1 MKILSRRYLDKG
13 YNNPMKTKLIIFGIT
28 GDLSTRKL
36 LPALEQIVR
45 SGRLEDMWV
54 IGVSRRE
61 LDVKTLIHTT
71 LGDESALEQHVTGF
85 TMDMSSRDD
94 YDRLRDHVA
103 LGDNEQVLI
112 YLSVPP
118 NATSQI
124 VEYLG
129 QAGLNTPHVKLL
141 MEKPFGTD
149 LASARDMIDHVAKY
163 YDESQVYRIDHYL
176 AKEMSQNIVAFR
188 RDNAI
193 FDMLWNNQ
201 SIERVEVNALEKI
214 GIEGRS
220 DFYEQTGAL
229 RDIVQGHLMQLLS
242 LILIDTPENMEWDDM
257 PSLRFQALQQ
267 VVPADLAK
275 AVRGQYARYK
285 DEVGNQDTF
294 TETFVSIELESQ
306 AGRWA
311 GVPMVLTTGKALNEK
326 STEVRIYFKKLRDTQ
341 TNCLVFNLQPR
352 EGVEIALSIKKP
364 GYDREFETKELSFEY
379 PPDQKLPDAYEQVII
394 DATMSRKSLFASSQE
409 VLRAWEILQP
419 VQTQWLENG
428 DGLHFYE
435 VGSSAAD
442 VLDNA

>member
-1 MKILSRRYLDKG
+1 
-13 YNNPMKTKLIIFGIT
+13 MKTKLIIFGIT

-45 SGRLEDMWV
+45 TGRLEDMWV

-61 LDVKTLIHTT
+61 LDVHSLVHGT
-71 LGDESALEQHVTGF
+71 LGDSALEQHVTGF
-85 TMDMSSRDD
+85 TMDMSSRED
-94 YDRLRDHVA
+94 YDRLCDHVA
-103 LGDNEQVLI
+103 LGENEQVLI

-129 QAGLNTPHVKLL
+129 QAGLNTPQVKLL

-149 LASARDMIDHVAKY
+149 LASAREMIDHVARY
-163 YDESQVYRIDHYL
+163 YDESQIYRIDHYL

-188 RDNAI
+188 RGNAM
-193 FDMLWNNQ
+193 FDMLWNNEA
-201 SIERVEVNALEKI
+201 IERVEVNALEKI

-220 DFYEQTGAL
+220 EFYEQTGAL

-242 LILIDTPENMEWDDM
+242 LILIDTPANMQWDDM

-267 VVPADLAK
+267 VTPADPAR
-275 AVRGQYARYK
+275 AVRGQYASYK
-285 DEVGNQDTF
+285 EEVANQDSF

-311 GVPMVLTTGKALNEK
+311 GVPMILTTGKALNEK
-326 STEVRIYFKKLRDTQ
+326 ATEVRVYFKKQNDSQ
-341 TNCLVFNLQPR
+341 TNCLVFNIQPR

-364 GYDREFETKELSFEY
+364 GYEREFETKELSFEY

-394 DATMSRKSLFASSQE
+394 DATLSQKSLFASSQE
-409 VLRAWEILQP
+409 VLRAWEILSP
-419 VQTQWLENG
+419 VQEIWLQN
-428 DGLHFYE
+428 DAGLRHYE
-435 VGSSAAD
+435 GGSSPSD
-442 VLDNA
+442 ILQNNT